1 MSYYNLEELEVYQLT
16 ESFSDEIWF
25 IVAKWD
31 YFASDTVGKQIVR
44 SADSIGA
51 NIAEGYGR
59 YHYKENRN
67 FCYFSRGSIIETK
80 GWLKKSQTRNL
91 ISEEQFNKLFE
102 ELQTIHLKLNA
113 YLKFIGKSAVVNKE
127 DK

>member
-1 MSYYNLEELEVYQLT
+1 MSFYTLEDLDVYQLA

-25 IVAKWD
+25 IVSEWD
-31 YFASDTVGKQIVR
+31 YFAKDTVGKQIVR

-59 YHYKENRN
+59 YHYKENKN

-80 GWLKKSQTRNL
+80 GWLKKSKTRKL
-91 ISEEQFNKLFE
+91 ISEEKFNVLFE

-113 YLKFIGKSAVVNKE
+113 YLKFIGKSASNKSGI
-127 DK
+127 